1 MNRRMKKKAEDI
13 RRAKLHRILDQVLD
27 INGLEARNKSKTGD
41 KPTAFFWF
49 NGNTG
54 VTDIMVHYTG
64 WDCGVAS
71 NFTKRVKMHPEKWH
85 DNADDVIKQLD
96 YIRWRYHV

>member
-1 MNRRMKKKAEDI
+1 MNRRQKKKAEKI

-27 INGLEARNKSKTGD
+27 INGLEARQKAETGD

-54 VTDIMVHYTG
+54 VTDVMVHYTG
-64 WDCGVAS
+64 WDYGS
-71 NFTKRVKMHPEKWH
+71 ESDFRKRIKAHPKEWH

-96 YIRWRYHV
+96 YIRWRYRV